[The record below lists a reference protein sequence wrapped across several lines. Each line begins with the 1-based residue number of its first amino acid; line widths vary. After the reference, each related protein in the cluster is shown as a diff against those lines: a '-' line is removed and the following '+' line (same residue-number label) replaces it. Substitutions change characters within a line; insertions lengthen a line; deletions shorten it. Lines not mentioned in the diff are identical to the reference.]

1 MNWSKIAAC
10 AATSALVLA
19 APTAA
24 HAETTAAAPPSVAY
38 TGLAYGTE
46 VSALSSTIRVG
57 KTPVS
62 SVSCTSKAGAYATKS
77 LAGVTLPLVGNV
89 GAVTTLVRPTE
100 TSTYK
105 RTNSQSQVA
114 GVNLLGGQ
122 IKADAIKA
130 NSSAY
135 ARAEG
140 VNTGVNTLTF
150 TNLTIAGRKIS
161 ADVAKNSKITVPGVA
176 DVTVNKQT
184 RGLSKSGRYTV
195 TTTGLS
201 VELLK
206 GNPLGLPTSTTIKIA
221 SASATVTAMSGEAT
235 HRGSGFSTR
244 VRALGGA
251 ITSAPTANAGV
262 PCAGGTNR
270 NELAGVDVP
279 LLLDAGTTETT
290 AVGEK
295 NSTSEW
301 TKVTNRTASPR
312 ILGGLVSADAIVAES
327 KVTRSKS
334 TGRTTYADTSKFVGL
349 KIAGQPVA
357 DVDLAPNS
365 TVEIPGVA
373 KVVIRQRT
381 MGNSSMTIT
390 MLRVELLKGVAGLPI
405 GSVVEVGY
413 SRSTLT

>member
-1 MNWSKIAAC
+1 MKLSKIAAC
-10 AATSALVLA
+10 AATSALILA

-24 HAETTAAAPPSVAY
+24 HAETTTAALPSVAY

-46 VSALSSTIRVG
+46 VSALDSTVRLG

-62 SVSCTSKAGAYATKS
+62 SVSCTSKAGTYDTKS
-77 LAGVTLPLVGNV
+77 LAGVNLPLVGNV
-89 GAVTTLVRPTE
+89 GAVTTLVRTTE
-100 TSTYK
+100 TSSYK
-105 RTNSQSQVA
+105 RTNTQSQVA
-114 GVNLLGGQ
+114 GVDLLGGQ
-122 IKADAIKA
+122 IKADAIKV

-135 ARAEG
+135 AKAEG
-140 VNTGVNTLTF
+140 VNIGVNNMTF
-150 TNLTIAGRKIS
+150 TNLKIAGRPIS
-161 ADVAKNSKITVPGVA
+161 ADVAKNTKITIPGVA
-176 DVTVNKQT
+176 EVTVNKQV
-184 RGLSKSGRYTV
+184 RGMSKTGRYNV
-195 TTTGLS
+195 ATTGLS

-206 GNPLGLPTSTTIKIA
+206 GNPLGLPTSTTINIA
-221 SASATVTAMSGEAT
+221 SASAAVTAMSGEAT
-235 HRGSGFSTR
+235 HGGSGFSTR

-270 NELAGVDVP
+270 NELAGVNIP

-301 TKVTNRTASPR
+301 TKVTNRTAAPR
-312 ILGGLVSADAIVAES
+312 ILGGLISADAIVAES
-327 KVTRSKS
+327 KVTRSRS

-349 KIAGQPVA
+349 KIAGKPVA

-365 TVEIPGVA
+365 TIEIPGIA
-373 KVVIRQRT
+373 KVVVRQRT
-381 MGNSSMTIT
+381 MGDSSMTIT

-405 GSVVEVGY
+405 GSVIEVGY

>member
-1 MNWSKIAAC
+1 MKLSMVAAC
-10 AATSALVLA
+10 AATSALVLSA
-19 APTAA
+19 ATAA
-24 HAETTAAAPPSVAY
+24 HAETTATAPPSVAY
-38 TGLAYGTE
+38 TGLAYGTQ
-46 VSALSSTIRVG
+46 VSALDSTVRLG

-62 SVSCTSKAGAYATKS
+62 SVSCTSKAGTYTTKS

-89 GAVTTLVRPTE
+89 GAVTTLVRTTE

-105 RTNSQSQVA
+105 RTNAQSRVA
-114 GVNLLGGQ
+114 GINLLGGQ
-122 IKADAIKA
+122 IKADAINA
-130 NSSAY
+130 NASAY
-135 ARAEG
+135 AKAG
-140 VNTGVNTLTF
+140 SVNTGVNTLTL

-161 ADVAKNSKITVPGVA
+161 ADVAKNTKVTIPGVA
-176 DVTVNKQT
+176 EVTVNKQT
-184 RGLSKSGRYTV
+184 RALSSTGRYNV
-195 TTTGLS
+195 ATTGLS

-206 GNPLGLPTSTTIKIA
+206 GNPLGLPTSTKINIA
-221 SASATVTAMSGEAT
+221 SASASVTAMSGEAT

-251 ITSAPTANAGV
+251 VTSAPTANAGV
-262 PCAGGTNR
+262 PCAGGTTR
-270 NELAGVDVP
+270 NELAGVNVP
-279 LLLDAGTTETT
+279 LLLNAGTTETT
-290 AVGEK
+290 AVGAK

-301 TKVTNRTASPR
+301 TKVTNRTAAPR

-327 KVTRSKS
+327 KVTRSRS

-413 SRSTLT
+413 SRSALT